1 MLAAKRGHK
10 DIVLILT
17 KRGAKLDLV
26 NKVSINVFVN
36 IV

>member
-1 MLAAKRGHK
+1 MGHK
-10 DIVLILT
+10 DTVFILAQ
-17 KRGAKLDLV
+17 KGVNLDLV